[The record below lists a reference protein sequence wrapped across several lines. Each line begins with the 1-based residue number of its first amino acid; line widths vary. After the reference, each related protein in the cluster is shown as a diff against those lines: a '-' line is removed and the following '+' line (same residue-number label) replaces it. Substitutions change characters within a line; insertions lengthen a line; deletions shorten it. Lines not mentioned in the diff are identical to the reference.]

1 MQLFPRLFKRVTIK
15 QTGADPEII
24 SGGGG
29 GGHGCQLSLTVAVRL
44 TMCTIL
50 GGFFTSNF
58 DNFIQKLGQG

>member
-24 SGGGG
+24 SGGG
-29 GGHGCQLSLTVAVRL
+29 HGCQLSLTVAVRL

-50 GGFFTSNF
+50 GVFFTSNF